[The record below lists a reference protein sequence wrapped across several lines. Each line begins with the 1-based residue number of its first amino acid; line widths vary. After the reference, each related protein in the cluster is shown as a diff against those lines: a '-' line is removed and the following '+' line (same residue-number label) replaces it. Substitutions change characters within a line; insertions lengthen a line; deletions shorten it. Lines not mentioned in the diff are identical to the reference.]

1 MSSSGSCR
9 MYIPVLFLMNYV
21 IILTIIIITA
31 IDWLHALDFIF
42 VEVIV
47 FGDQA
52 FFAHNIYTYI
62 VYCVVACRSC

>member
-31 IDWLHALDFIF
+31 IDWLHALDFII
-42 VEVIV
+42 VEVII

-52 FFAHNIYTYI
+52 FFAHIIIIRT
-62 VYCVVACRSC
+62 